1 MRQFHPKL
9 LELIDESSK
18 NAGYKVN
25 IQKSAA
31 FLCTNNERESV
42 KTNLFKITSKNKIP
56 RNKLNQ
62 GGEKPIH

>member
-25 IQKSAA
+25 IQKSDA

-42 KTNLFKITSKNKIP
+42 KTNLFKITSKK
-56 RNKLNQ
+56 
-62 GGEKPIH
+62 